1 MVFRRGSLGV
11 RYFARAYPPIRPTL
25 YSIMFLNPIHAEL
38 VVIHFGGPFLMHVF
52 SRVGKVMRASSRDL
66 TPHVYYIASNK

>member
-38 VVIHFGGPFLMHVF
+38 VVIHFGRALSDACVF
-52 SRVGKVMRASSRDL
+52 
-66 TPHVYYIASNK
+66 